1 MTATIRLLTPADA
14 EAFIAIRR
22 EALTDA
28 PLAFVESPED
38 DAALSL
44 EFVREALERGPESVV
59 FGAFAP
65 ALVGMLGVLRERSPK
80 AAHKAHVWG
89 VYVAPSER
97 GHGIGRQL
105 VTTALDHV
113 RGLAGVSQVHL
124 SVAETAL
131 AAKRLYERMEFETWG
146 TEPSAIV
153 FEGKAVAETHMIK
166 TLTSPTKRE

>member
-1 MTATIRLLTPADA
+1 MNVTIRLLTPADA
-14 EAFIAIRR
+14 EAFVAIRR

-44 EFVREALERGPESVV
+44 EFVRTALDRGPESVV

-80 AAHKAHVWG
+80 TAHKAHVWG
-89 VYVAPSER
+89 VYVTPSER

-105 VTTALDHV
+105 ITTALDHV
-113 RGLAGVSQVHL
+113 RGLAGVSHVHL
-124 SVAETAL
+124 SVAETAH
-131 AAKRLYERMEFETWG
+131 AATRLYEHMEFETWG

-153 FEGKAVAETHMIK
+153 FEGEAVAEVHMIK
-166 TLTSPTKRE
+166 ALSPTATRS